1 MVARLVPFVL
11 ASLLAL
17 ACGYRTAQPT
27 PLGTPVVSGP
37 TASPALV
44 AELTALD
51 RRLFEL
57 VFDHRDDTAL
67 RALLA
72 DDFQF
77 HHDKSGLDT
86 FTSPEAFVAAIRLNF
101 ERRATGENLRARR
114 EPLAGSEAIYALA
127 QHGAI
132 HTGEHRFYGLE
143 AGKPDQLRETGR
155 FFHVWRKVEGRWRL
169 AQVYSYDHRAATPR
183 G

>member
-1 MVARLVPFVL
+1 MVLRLASCL
-11 ASLLAL
+11 AASLLTLSLGCPSA
-17 ACGYRTAQPT
+17 GPT
-27 PLGTPVVSGP
+27 PMAHPVVSGP
-37 TASPALV
+37 TAASGLV

-57 VFDHRDDTAL
+57 VFDRQDDAAL

-77 HHDKSGLDT
+77 HHDKHGPGT
-86 FTSPEAFVAAIRLNF
+86 FTSPEAFVAAIRQDF
-101 ERRATGENLRARR
+101 ERRATGGNLRARR
-114 EPLAGSEAIYALA
+114 EPIPGSEAVYALA

-132 HTGEHRFYGLE
+132 HTGTHRFFGLE
-143 AGKPDQLRETGR
+143 TGKADQLRETGR

-169 AQVYSYDHRAATPR
+169 AQVYSYDHRPAASP

>member
-1 MVARLVPFVL
+1 MVFRIAPIVM
-11 ASLLAL
+11 ANLLAL
-17 ACGYRTAQPT
+17 SLGCRTAKPT
-27 PLGTPVVSGP
+27 PLAHPVVSGP

-44 AELTALD
+44 AELKALD

-57 VFDHRDDTAL
+57 VFDRRDDAAL

-77 HHDKSGLDT
+77 HHDKGGLGT
-86 FTSPEAFVAAIRLNF
+86 FTSPEAFVASIRQDF
-101 ERRATGENLRARR
+101 ERRATGDTLRARR
-114 EPLAGSEAIYALA
+114 EPIAGSESVYALA

-143 AGKPDQLRETGR
+143 AGRPDQLRETGR
-155 FFHVWRKVEGRWRL
+155 FFHVWRKAEGHWKL
-169 AQVYSYDHRAATPR
+169 AQVYSYDHRPA